1 MPDLKK
7 ARASFL
13 ELVEDLD
20 PDVKVTFPAKATQGN
35 YLVELTRGGEE
46 KQVVKVSEKDLL
58 KLEDDEDLRQV
69 IEERVLSA
77 IDKLPDDGDEGDV
90 DDEEIDEED
99 VDDEDIEEG
108 EEELEDD
115 DYKEEEEE
123 AGEEGGDEP

>member
-1 MPDLKK
+1 MADLKK

-35 YLVELTRGGEE
+35 YLIELTRGDAEV

-69 IEERVLSA
+69 IEERVLAA
-77 IDKLPDDGDEGDV
+77 IDKLPDDGEEGDIEDEDLDEEDA
-90 DDEEIDEED
+90 DDEEL
-99 VDDEDIEEG
+99 

-115 DYKEEEEE
+115 DFEEEEE
-123 AGEEGGDEP
+123 KEGEEETEP

>member
-35 YLVELTRGGEE
+35 YLIELTRGGEE
-46 KQVVKVSEKDLL
+46 KQVVKISEKDLL

-90 DDEEIDEED
+90 EDEELDEED
-99 VDDEDIEEG
+99 VEDDELEEG
-108 EEELEDD
+108 DEEAEDD
-115 DYKEEEEE
+115 DYEDEKEAEGPEE
-123 AGEEGGDEP
+123 P